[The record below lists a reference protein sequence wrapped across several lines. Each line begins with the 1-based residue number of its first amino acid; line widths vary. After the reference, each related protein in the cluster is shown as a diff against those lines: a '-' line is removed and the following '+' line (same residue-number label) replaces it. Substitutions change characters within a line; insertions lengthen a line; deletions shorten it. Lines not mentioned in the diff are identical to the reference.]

1 MAPTFRHGKGIRPLV
16 DEKDMSEFLTDFT
29 VSASMDPAE
38 TTTFQ
43 NNWRTHMVG
52 QKDVTVSFD
61 GLFAAATAS
70 TNDIANYLDGAF
82 GGSTQMVITVDLEG
96 TTGGRALMLT
106 GNPVGYD
113 VASPAAGLVTV
124 SFDVQGSNAVGSY
137 MGGVMLRPNV
147 ASTSTGSQ
155 SGVISP
161 GTTGAGGTTGGG
173 TAHLHVTSVS
183 STFGSATFRIQ
194 HSTSGSTWATLLTF
208 TAATGLTFQRSTVSG
223 TVKERLRSTCS
234 SYTSAGTSDTITA
247 SIAFS
252 RNGRRT

>member
-1 MAPTFRHGKGIRPLV
+1 
-16 DEKDMSEFLTDFT
+16 MSEFLTDFT
-29 VSASMDPAE
+29 ISASMDAAE

-43 NNWRTHMVG
+43 NSNRTYIRG
-52 QKDVTVSFD
+52 LKDVTASFE

-70 TNDIANYLDGAF
+70 TNDVANYLDGAF
-82 GGSTQMVITVDLEG
+82 AGTTSVVVTIDLEG
-96 TTGGRALMLT
+96 TTGGRALMMT
-106 GNPVGYD
+106 GDMVSYD
-113 VASPAAGLVTV
+113 VDSPVDDVIGL
-124 SFDVQGSNAVGSY
+124 SLDVQGSGGYA
-137 MGGVMLRPNV
+137 GGVMLRPNV

-161 GTTGAGGTTGGG
+161 GTTSAGGTTGGG
-173 TAHLHVTSVS
+173 VGHLHVTQVS

-223 TVKERLRSTCS
+223 TVKERLRSTVS

-252 RNGRRT
+252 RNGRMT